1 MIRLGLRL
9 TLAGGRPA
17 VVRLV
22 LMGAGVAVGVALVLA
37 AAAVPLGVVRT
48 SERVVRDSPQEAD
61 EAEAKGPH
69 LLWAVQ
75 HLEAPGAPHVTSI
88 AVAASGP
95 GAPAPLGAR
104 RPPAPGTVL
113 VSPALARKLA
123 DRDARAELFPIPGR
137 VVGRLADDALADPD
151 ELVFMTGWRYDQ
163 LRAAAPGPTKVV
175 SFNEIDG
182 FASLGVAFATIVAI
196 PIVVLGAPLLLAPVL
211 VFIGSTARVGARRRE
226 ARLAAMRLVG
236 ATPGQVRV
244 AVAVEA
250 VVAGALGAGVG
261 IVLALGLRTLLA
273 SRGLL
278 FASDY
283 AVPAGI
289 VALVVAVVP
298 LLAGVSAVVAMR
310 RVELTPLGV
319 IGRGPVRP
327 VSRARW
333 LPLAAGWALI
343 AIGIV
348 LPSPGAPIVTT
359 LGSVLVLVGLV
370 RVGPHVLQQLAGVL
384 GRVVRRPGAL
394 LAGRRLEADP
404 RAGFRPGSAVTLTVF
419 IAMVLLVVIS
429 SADLSNERSR
439 APGPDG
445 PAVRG
450 PDLVVRGSSGFL
462 GPAGT
467 NPDLAAALAAVRG
480 VEVAVPVYADID
492 RLGEEPNRFVARQ
505 RVVVAE
511 CATFARVMR
520 ITGRIDCR
528 PGALVPGVG
537 TRAGALELM
546 FHEPHGRDFAFT
558 VPVAGPLAV
567 LDDDRL
573 VETQG
578 SDHAAQLT
586 GLTALVPPGLVPPD
600 ALASAEVTDVLLRT
614 DGSTAT
620 ARRIAGVLA
629 ARGPGLDVRSEIR
642 RAELDLDGVRDS
654 ARPLLYGPLL
664 FMLLVAACSLC
675 VTTVDTVFERRRS
688 LATLRAVGAP
698 ASTLRTAAALETA
711 APLLAAG
718 GLGVV
723 NGLVAGVLC
732 AFAFHE
738 PLALPWADIGALI
751 AIVFASWVVVAT
763 VVMGTV
769 GRVADT
775 DSLRTA

>member
-22 LMGAGVAVGVALVLA
+22 LMAAGVAVGVTLVLA
-37 AAAVPLGVVRT
+37 AAALPLGLVRS

-61 EAEAKGPH
+61 ELETKAPH

-88 AVAASGP
+88 AVAESGP

-104 RPPAPGTVL
+104 RTPAPGTVL

-137 VVGRLADDALADPD
+137 VVGRLADDALREPD
-151 ELVFMTGWRYDQ
+151 ELVLMTGWRYDE
-163 LRAAAPGPTKVV
+163 LRAAAPGPTKLV
-175 SFNEIDG
+175 SFDEIDG
-182 FASLGVAFATIVAI
+182 FAGLGVALATILTI
-196 PIVVLGAPLLLAPVL
+196 PVVVLGGPLLLAPVL
-211 VFIGSTARVGARRRE
+211 VFIGSTARVGARRRD

-236 ATPGQVRV
+236 ATPGQVRL

-250 VVAGALGAGVG
+250 VVAGALGAGAG
-261 IVLALGLRTLLA
+261 VLLASGLRGLLA

-289 VALVVAVVP
+289 VALVVIVVP
-298 LLAGVSAVVAMR
+298 LLAGVSAVVALR

-319 IGRGPVRP
+319 IRRGRVRP
-327 VSRARW
+327 VTRARW
-333 LPLAAGWALI
+333 LPLVAGWALI
-343 AIGIV
+343 AISIA
-348 LPSPGAPIVTT
+348 LPTPVAPIVAT

-370 RVGPHVLQQLAGVL
+370 RVGPRVLQQLAGVL

-394 LAGRRLEADP
+394 LAARRLEADP

-419 IAMVLLVVIS
+419 IAMVLIVVIS
-429 SADLSNERSR
+429 SADLSNGRSR
-439 APGPDG
+439 ASGPDG

-450 PDLVVRGSSGFL
+450 PDLVVRGSASLF

-467 NPDLAAALAAVRG
+467 DPELAAALAAVRG
-480 VEVAVPVYADID
+480 VEVAVPVYADLE
-492 RLGEEPNRFVARQ
+492 RFGEEPNRFVFRE

-528 PGALVPGVG
+528 AGALVPRSETPPGS
-537 TRAGALELM
+537 LELT

-558 VPVAGPLAV
+558 VPVTGRLAA
-567 LDDDRL
+567 LDHDGL

-578 SDHAAQLT
+578 REHAAQLT
-586 GLTALVPPGLVPPD
+586 RLGALVPPGLVPPD

-642 RAELDLDGVRDS
+642 RAELDLDGARDS

-675 VTTVDTVFERRRS
+675 VTTVDTVFERRRAF
-688 LATLRAVGAP
+688 ATLRAVGAP
-698 ASTLRTAAALETA
+698 AATLRAAVALETA
-711 APLLAAG
+711 APLAIAAG
-718 GLGVV
+718 LGLV
-723 NGLVAGVLC
+723 NGLVAGVLSAY
-732 AFAFHE
+732 AFDE
-738 PLALPWADIGALI
+738 PMALPWADIGALA
-751 AIVFASWVVVAT
+751 AIVFASWLVVAT

-769 GRVADT
+769 RRVAAT
-775 DSLRTA
+775 ASLRTA